1 MGFLGFVSAIDR
13 FGQPVTVNFRGDA
26 TYRTF
31 GGAFFS
37 VITYLIVMAFA
48 AVQWQQLISL
58 NDPNITQTVEFVNY
72 ATDTNKYNMRE
83 QELDAVIKF
92 EVMQPG
98 RTNSWEVL
106 TERYGRIVAYLV
118 AQEWPFT
125 VERRL

>member
-72 ATDTNKYNMRE
+72 ATDTSKYNMKE

-106 TERYGRIVAYLV
+106 TERYGRIVAYQV
-118 AQEWPFT
+118 A
-125 VERRL
+125 